1 MSSAKKNEW
10 TLLSAVFLFWFS
22 VYTYPSFLTTYATN
36 TLGATKVLAGMIVGS
51 YGLTQMILRI
61 PLGIVSDIL
70 KKRKLFVMIGF
81 GLSINTPVG
90 PIRVDLAH
98 GSQGNRVHFS
108 VGGSF

>member
-81 GLSINTPVG
+81 GLSI
-90 PIRVDLAH
+90 LA
-98 GSQGNRVHFS
+98 S
-108 VGGSF
+108 GGLALVALLAGRKTCLRD